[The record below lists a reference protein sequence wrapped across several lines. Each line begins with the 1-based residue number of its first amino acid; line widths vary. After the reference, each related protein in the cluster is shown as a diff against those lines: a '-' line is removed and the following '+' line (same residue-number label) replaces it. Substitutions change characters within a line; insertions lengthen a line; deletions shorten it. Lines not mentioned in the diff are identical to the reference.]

1 MYLAFHVHKFF
12 GELHLP
18 SEFSPDF
25 FLKLLYLEEM
35 LLLELLQTEV
45 GCGLIIGH
53 VVIPSC
59 REL

>member
-1 MYLAFHVHKFF
+1 VYLAFHIHEFF

-18 SEFSPDF
+18 SEFSPNL

-35 LLLELLQTEV
+35 LLLELLQAEV

-53 VVIPSC
+53 VIIPSC